1 MNHTHHSA
9 DSRAHPVFSSDI
21 RCHFMNPQ
29 PSDRTYSLS
38 IHFFDHTSLAI
49 GLGDSTSPLL
59 PKTPTLLPPKLDQQ
73 LRTSQSRLVLPRT
86 FFHSPLPSKKK
97 LDKGAS
103 SVASNLVPS
112 SQPTTRIWSESAT
125 IIPPRIATKD
135 LYTPSQSLPKSQ
147 AAVLD
152 YRFGPIS
159 LDFIDNPAP
168 VTSSMSPPTSPT
180 LAVAPGSSTGTSHR
194 SAGSTSTP
202 GKPLETSGSTD
213 LYWGTIHLYTRNSKL
228 DKDKHVATA
237 EDGTI
242 LGMVSVPKNL
252 TAAFILSFIAPAL
265 DSIAQIR
272 MLKYA
277 SLVVFLSKFRN

>member
-1 MNHTHHSA
+1 
-9 DSRAHPVFSSDI
+9 
-21 RCHFMNPQ
+21 MNPQ

-49 GLGDSTSPLL
+49 RLGDSPSPLL

-73 LRTSQSRLVLPRT
+73 LRASQSRLVLPRT
-86 FFHSPLPSKKK
+86 FFHSPLPSKRK

-103 SVASNLVPS
+103 SVTQNLVP
-112 SQPTTRIWSESAT
+112 QPTPGTRIWSKST
-125 IIPPRIATKD
+125 GIHTPPIATKD
-135 LYTPSQSLPKSQ
+135 LYTPSQSLPKAQ

-159 LDFIDNPAP
+159 LDFIDNPSP
-168 VTSSMSPPTSPT
+168 VSSSMSPPTSPT
-180 LAVAPGSSTGTSHR
+180 LAAAAGSSTGTSHG
-194 SAGSTSTP
+194 SAGSSIIA
-202 GKPLETSGSTD
+202 GKPVETSGSTD
-213 LYWGTIHLYTRNSKL
+213 LYWGTIHLYTKNSKVE
-228 DKDKHVATA
+228 KDKHVATA
-237 EDGTI
+237 EEGTI

-277 SLVVFLSKFRN
+277 SLCCFPLESFGANSIWLA